1 MRLRYT
7 LSALEDLDSILEY
20 IGKRSPQ
27 GAKRIRSRIGAVAD
41 LLLQFPLSG
50 PVTENPAIRRM
61 TTAPHPYVIF
71 YQVTENEIVIHAV
84 RHGAR
89 ASYEFP
95 GSTPR
100 GYLHEV

>member
-20 IGKRSPQ
+20 IGERSPE
-27 GAKRIRSRIGAVAD
+27 GAKRIRSRISAVAD

-50 PVTENPAIRRM
+50 TATENPSIRSK
-61 TTAPHPYVIF
+61 TTAPYPYVIF
-71 YQVTENEIVIHAV
+71 YQVTDDEIVIHAV
-84 RHGAR
+84 RHGAC
-89 ASYEFP
+89 AAYGFP
-95 GSTPR
+95 GATPR